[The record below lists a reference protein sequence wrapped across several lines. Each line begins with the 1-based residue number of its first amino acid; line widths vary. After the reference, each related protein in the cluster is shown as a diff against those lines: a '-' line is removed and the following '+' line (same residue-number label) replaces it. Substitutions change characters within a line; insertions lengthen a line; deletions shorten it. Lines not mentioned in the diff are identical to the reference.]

1 MVEVYFY
8 VPAERAEEIAACGIK
23 LSEWHNRVVNI
34 GGEPKKRCIAALLN
48 PRDDIAAYKS
58 PEFRCI
64 KLEVNPKYCYI
75 AEGFYYRLDIEKP
88 EIKEL
93 YEKSVIPVGEY
104 IFGKY
109 RMPECLILSTVIGD
123 SINVLDGKFDSL
135 ILFNNSEDL
144 YFSNVLERMKEEHED
159 FNDATLYYL
168 LDASAA
174 AGDFDKIEDAERSMA
189 VFKGRSCSAV
199 YALKIPDISKYGREK

>member
-34 GGEPKKRCIAALLN
+34 DGEPRKCIAALLN
-48 PRDDIAAYKS
+48 PRDDIAAYRS
-58 PEFRCI
+58 SGFRCI

-75 AEGFYYRLDIEKP
+75 AEGFYYRLDIQKP
-88 EIKEL
+88 EIMEM

-109 RMPECLILSTVIGD
+109 RMPECLLLSTIIGD

-144 YFSNVLERMKEEHED
+144 YFSNVLERLREEHED
-159 FNDATLYYL
+159 FNDAALYYL
-168 LDASAA
+168 LDAAA
-174 AGDFDKIEDAERSMA
+174 KAGAFDKTEDLQRLMA
-189 VFKGRSCSAV
+189 VFKGRYSNEIYTV
-199 YALKIPDISKYGREK
+199 KIPDISRYGRGN